1 MGKFLNMCGRV
12 LGRAVEGWGKFVG
25 SEKIQRVG
33 RKIYEECSD
42 KVATDVGDEEE
53 YYKESS
59 NIHSTERLSNILVSF
74 SEDYREYAEEVEDAC
89 IKEVEE
95 YYDQLIEI
103 IENAPS
109 VSHSE
114 ANLREL
120 KKGKRKISR
129 TIKGGITTPL
139 SKRMSLDDSECL
151 RILKISSGSE
161 KKKAMKKFA
170 KKVMKEALKN
180 LSKNVRTALNEQG
193 EDIEEY
199 LVGIVEEQEKAARE
213 LKEAFDKMIEDDG
226 LEQSDKEKNCVNPL
240 YVIDATESIV
250 QILG

>member
-1 MGKFLNMCGRV
+1 MGDFLNF
-12 LGRAVEGWGKFVG
+12 LGRGLGKAVEGWGKIVG
-25 SEKIQRVG
+25 SKKIQTVG
-33 RKIYEECSD
+33 RKIYEVCSD
-42 KVATDVGDEEE
+42 KVAGDVADEEE

-74 SEDYREYAEEVEDAC
+74 SEDYREYAEEVEDDCVKA
-89 IKEVEE
+89 VEE

-109 VSHSE
+109 SSNSE

-129 TIKGGITTPL
+129 TIKGGITVPL

-151 RILKISSGSE
+151 RILEMSSGSE

-199 LVGIVEEQEKAARE
+199 LFGIVEEQEKAAKE

-226 LEQSDKEKNCVNPL
+226 LEQSDKEMHCVNPL
-240 YVIDATESIV
+240 FIIDATESIA